1 MCRKIKEFSEFTL
14 WGSGFRLSCRVT
26 GVPFKPL
33 CLLLIALVSAGIWNS
48 HGACADGS
56 ISFNRDVRPILAETC
71 FHCHGPDEEGREAD
85 LRLDIESKAS
95 EDRGGYQAIS
105 PGDLKGS
112 EAWSRIMSDD
122 DDMLMPPPESHLSL
136 NKKQKAVLKQWIIE
150 GAQYEGHWAFAP
162 PHAPDVPHVQGESSR
177 YASWIRN
184 EIDSF
189 VLAELVKAG
198 ASPSAEADPRT
209 LIRRLTFDLTG
220 LPPTLE
226 ETRHFVRNYQTHGE
240 RAYQEAIQRLI
251 HSPHFGERMTVPWLD
266 QARYADTNGYS
277 IDGGRDMWLWRD
289 WVIQAYNDNMPFD
302 QFLREQLAGDL
313 LPNATEAQLIA
324 TGFNRNHM
332 ITHEGGTIPEENL
345 TNYVADRVKTT
356 SEVFLGLTF
365 GCAQCHD
372 HKYDPISQKEYYEFF
387 AFFNEL
393 DDRGL
398 DGNAGKNAMPQMSAS
413 TVMNRD
419 ELKGVNAELEAAR
432 TELSN
437 TTNGFDEWV
446 AEERSQEKLRGD
458 GFHYVDAELLDASA
472 PNRPGPY
479 EFDSDGTVSLSA
491 PSKGLA
497 GFSHSIQL
505 RQGAQQ
511 ASETIS
517 GVSIEF
523 YPQQVSDSA
532 GDDAEE
538 STEPLLSL
546 TPFPDGVPKI
556 TAVLVSANNQPA
568 DQVDYHGQCKLIS
581 ATATTST
588 DGHAASSV
596 LDERNVHWWQPI
608 EKNKKQIL
616 TLTFAEPVDP
626 TETPF
631 LSVLVFFGK
640 NQSLPFRWRVRPFT
654 GHDPQSKWND
664 MIAAALMED
673 QSLWSKSTRQQ
684 LLSIFRQSAPSLR
697 SLRTQ
702 ISNLEGRKNI
712 LTNKHSTMVMNTSSK
727 PRETFVLTRGQY
739 DAPTLRVTPRTPK
752 ILPPLRRRG
761 DGARADGKKNGKDTQ
776 LTRLDLANWL
786 TDSNHPLTARVAV
799 NRIWALFFGT
809 GIVSTSADFGS
820 QGEYPSHPDLLDYLA
835 TRFVSHGWDQKEL
848 IQMIVSSATYRQQ
861 SVATDEQL
869 AVDPGNRLLG
879 RGPRFRLPAE
889 FIRDQAL
896 AVSGLLVP
904 RVGGPSVH
912 PYQPHGLWKE
922 ISHFGSTPATKQV
935 FVQDHGEKLYR
946 RSLYT
951 IVKRT
956 SPHPAMAAFDAP
968 NREMCVVDRSQ
979 TNTPLQALVTLND
992 PQFAEAARVFASS
1005 ILRDQTANDD
1015 RSRIKRA
1022 FERITSRQPESSEL
1036 EMIAQLLDA
1045 ERARFEK
1052 SPIDAERVVAV
1063 GEYPVA
1069 HDLDPIEQAAWTQV
1083 AVLLI
1088 NLSEVLTRQ

>member
-1 MCRKIKEFSEFTL
+1 MCTL
-14 WGSGFRLSCRVT
+14 LFWVLRSCRSVT
-26 GVPFKPL
+26 GMNSMKIPV
-33 CLLLIALVSAGIWNS
+33 LLMLVVSF
-48 HGACADGS
+48 GAWASYGVCNDGS

-85 LRLDIESKAS
+85 LRLDEESSAS
-95 EDRGGYQAIS
+95 EDRGGYKAIS
-105 PGDLKGS
+105 PGDLKAS

-150 GAQYEGHWAFAP
+150 GAQYEGHWAFSP
-162 PHAPDVPHVQGESSR
+162 PQAPDVPNVQGEGSR
-177 YASWIRN
+177 YALWGRN

-189 VLAELVKAG
+189 VLAGLLKAG
-198 ASPSAEADPRT
+198 MSPSEEADPRT
-209 LIRRLTFDLTG
+209 LIRRLTLDLTG

-226 ETRHFVRNYQTHGE
+226 ETRHFVRDYQTHGE
-240 RAYQEAIQRLI
+240 KAYQEAVRRLI

-313 LPNATEAQLIA
+313 IPDATDAQLIA

-398 DGNAGKNAMPQMSAS
+398 DGNAGRNAMPQVAAS
-413 TVMNRD
+413 TVMARD
-419 ELKGVNAELEAAR
+419 ELKSVNAELAAAR
-432 TELSN
+432 IELAN
-437 TTNGFDEWV
+437 TTNGFEEWV
-446 AEERSQEKLRGD
+446 TDERSREQLRGKQ
-458 GFHYVDAELLDASA
+458 FHYVDAELLDASA

-479 EFDSDGTVSLSA
+479 EFDSNGTVSLSA

-505 RQGAQQ
+505 RQGDQQ
-511 ASETIS
+511 AGETIS
-517 GVSIEF
+517 GISIEF
-523 YPQQVSDSA
+523 DPQPVPGAA
-532 GDDAEE
+532 GEGIEE
-538 STEPLLSL
+538 STEPVLSL

-568 DQVDYHGQCKLIS
+568 DQVDYHGQCKFVS
-581 ATATTST
+581 ATASTSA
-588 DGHAASSV
+588 DGHAAPSV
-596 LDERNVHWWQPI
+596 LDERNVHWWQPS
-608 EKNKKQIL
+608 EKEQKQCL
-616 TLTFAEPVDP
+616 TLTFDQPVDP
-626 TETPF
+626 AKTPF
-631 LSVLVFFGK
+631 LSVLVFFGQNK
-640 NQSLPFRWRVRPFT
+640 SLPFRWRVRPFA
-654 GHDPQSKWND
+654 GHDPQSKWD
-664 MIAAALMED
+664 GAIAAALLED
-673 QSLWSKSTRQQ
+673 QTQWTEDSREQ
-684 LLSIFRQSAPSLR
+684 LLSVFRQTAPSLS

-702 ISNLEGRKNI
+702 ISNLEERQNI
-712 LTNKHSTMVMNTSSK
+712 LTKKHSTMVMNTSSK
-727 PRETFVLTRGQY
+727 PRETFVLNRGQY
-739 DAPTLRVTPRTPK
+739 DAPTIRVTPRTPQV
-752 ILPPLRRRG
+752 LPPLRVGRN
-761 DGARADGKKNGKDTQ
+761 GARATDGNKDRKETQ
-776 LTRLDLANWL
+776 PTRLDLAEWL
-786 TDSNHPLTARVAV
+786 TAPNHPLTARVAV
-799 NRIWALFFGT
+799 NRIWALFFET

-835 TRFVSHGWDQKEL
+835 TRFVRHGWNQKEL

-861 SVATDEQL
+861 SVTTAEQL
-869 AVDPGNRLLG
+869 SVDPGNRLLG

-896 AVSGLLVP
+896 AVSGLLVT

-968 NREMCVVDRSQ
+968 NREMCVVDRSK

-1005 ILRDQTANDD
+1005 ILQEQSTHDD
-1015 RSRIKRA
+1015 RSRIKWA
-1022 FERITSRQPESSEL
+1022 FESISSRPPTGSEIT
-1036 EMIAQLLDA
+1036 MIARLLDA
-1045 ERARFEK
+1045 ERAQFQR
-1052 SPIDAERVVAV
+1052 SPINAERVIAV
-1063 GEYPVA
+1063 GEYPA
-1069 HDLDPIEQAAWTQV
+1069 THDIDPVEQAAWTQI
-1083 AVLLI
+1083 ATLLL

>member
-1 MCRKIKEFSEFTL
+1 MCTL
-14 WGSGFRLSCRVT
+14 LFWVLRSCRSVT
-26 GVPFKPL
+26 GMNSMKIPV
-33 CLLLIALVSAGIWNS
+33 LLMLVVSF
-48 HGACADGS
+48 GAWASYGVCNDGS

-85 LRLDIESKAS
+85 LRLDEESSAS

-105 PGDLKGS
+105 PGDLKAS

-150 GAQYEGHWAFAP
+150 GAQYEGHWAFSP
-162 PHAPDVPHVQGESSR
+162 PQAPDVPDVQGEGSR
-177 YASWIRN
+177 YALWGRN

-189 VLAELVKAG
+189 VLAGLLKAG
-198 ASPSAEADPRT
+198 MSPSEEADPRT
-209 LIRRLTFDLTG
+209 LIRRLTLDLTG

-226 ETRHFVRNYQTHGE
+226 ETRHFVRDYQTHGE
-240 RAYQEAIQRLI
+240 EAYQEAVRRLI

-313 LPNATEAQLIA
+313 IPDATDAQLIA

-398 DGNAGKNAMPQMSAS
+398 DGNAGRNAMPQVAAS
-413 TVMNRD
+413 TVMARD
-419 ELKGVNAELEAAR
+419 ELKSVNAELAAAR
-432 TELSN
+432 IELAN
-437 TTNGFDEWV
+437 TTNGFEEWV
-446 AEERSQEKLRGD
+446 TDERSREQLRGKQ
-458 GFHYVDAELLDASA
+458 FRYVDAELLDASA

-505 RQGAQQ
+505 RQGDQQ
-511 ASETIS
+511 AGETIS
-517 GVSIEF
+517 GISIEF
-523 YPQQVSDSA
+523 DPQPVPGAA
-532 GDDAEE
+532 GEGIEE
-538 STEPLLSL
+538 STEPVLSL

-568 DQVDYHGQCKLIS
+568 DQVDYHGQCKFVS
-581 ATATTST
+581 ATASTSA
-588 DGHAASSV
+588 DGHAAPSV
-596 LDERNVHWWQPI
+596 LDERNVHWWQPS
-608 EKNKKQIL
+608 EKEQKQCL
-616 TLTFAEPVDP
+616 TLTFDQPVDP
-626 TETPF
+626 AKTPF
-631 LSVLVFFGK
+631 LSVLVFFGQNK
-640 NQSLPFRWRVRPFT
+640 SLPFRWRVRPFA
-654 GHDPQSKWND
+654 GHDPQSKWD
-664 MIAAALMED
+664 GAIAAALLED
-673 QSLWSKSTRQQ
+673 QTQWTEDSREQ
-684 LLSIFRQSAPSLR
+684 LLSVFRQTAPSLS

-702 ISNLEGRKNI
+702 ISNLEERQNI
-712 LTNKHSTMVMNTSSK
+712 LTKKHSTMVMNTSSK
-727 PRETFVLTRGQY
+727 PRETFVLNRGQY
-739 DAPTLRVTPRTPK
+739 DAPTIRVTPRTPQV
-752 ILPPLRRRG
+752 LPPLRVGRN
-761 DGARADGKKNGKDTQ
+761 GARATDGNKDRKETQ
-776 LTRLDLANWL
+776 PTRLDLAEWL
-786 TDSNHPLTARVAV
+786 TAPNHPLTARVAV
-799 NRIWALFFGT
+799 NRIWALFFET

-835 TRFVSHGWDQKEL
+835 TRFVRHGWNQKEL

-861 SVATDEQL
+861 SVTTAEQL

-968 NREMCVVDRSQ
+968 NREMCVVDRSK

-1005 ILRDQTANDD
+1005 ILQEQSTHDD
-1015 RSRIKRA
+1015 RSRIKWA
-1022 FERITSRQPESSEL
+1022 FESISSRPPTGSEIT
-1036 EMIAQLLDA
+1036 MIARLLDA
-1045 ERARFEK
+1045 ERAQFQR
-1052 SPIDAERVVAV
+1052 SPINAERVIAV
-1063 GEYPVA
+1063 GEYPA
-1069 HDLDPIEQAAWTQV
+1069 THDIDPVEQAAWTQI
-1083 AVLLI
+1083 ATLLL

>member
-1 MCRKIKEFSEFTL
+1 MLLVFSGA
-14 WGSGFRLSCRVT
+14 WASY
-26 GVPFKPL
+26 GV
-33 CLLLIALVSAGIWNS
+33 CN
-48 HGACADGS
+48 DGS

-85 LRLDIESKAS
+85 LRLDEESSAS

-105 PGDLKGS
+105 PGDLKAS

-162 PHAPDVPHVQGESSR
+162 PQAPDVPDVQGEGSR
-177 YASWIRN
+177 YALWGRN

-189 VLAELVKAG
+189 VLAGLLKAG
-198 ASPSAEADPRT
+198 ISPSEEADPRT
-209 LIRRLTFDLTG
+209 LIRRLTLDLTG

-226 ETRHFVRNYQTHGE
+226 ETRHFVRDYQTHGE
-240 RAYQEAIQRLI
+240 EAYQEAVRRLI

-313 LPNATEAQLIA
+313 IPDATDAQLIA

-398 DGNAGKNAMPQMSAS
+398 DGNAGRNAMPQVAAS
-413 TVMNRD
+413 TVMARD
-419 ELKGVNAELEAAR
+419 ELKSVNAELAAAR
-432 TELSN
+432 IELAN
-437 TTNGFDEWV
+437 TTNGFEEWV
-446 AEERSQEKLRGD
+446 TDERSREQLRGKQ
-458 GFHYVDAELLDASA
+458 FRYVDAELLDASA

-505 RQGAQQ
+505 RQGDQQ
-511 ASETIS
+511 AGETIS
-517 GVSIEF
+517 GISIEF
-523 YPQQVSDSA
+523 DPQPVPGTA
-532 GDDAEE
+532 REGIEE
-538 STEPLLSL
+538 STEPVLSL

-568 DQVDYHGQCKLIS
+568 DQVDYHGQCKFVS
-581 ATATTST
+581 ATASTSA
-588 DGHAASSV
+588 DGHAAPSV
-596 LDERNVHWWQPI
+596 LDERNVHWWQPS
-608 EKNKKQIL
+608 EKEQKQCL
-616 TLTFAEPVDP
+616 TLTFDQPVDP
-626 TETPF
+626 AKTPF
-631 LSVLVFFGK
+631 LSVLVFFGQNK
-640 NQSLPFRWRVRPFT
+640 SLPFRWRVRPFA
-654 GHDPQSKWND
+654 GHDPQSKWD
-664 MIAAALMED
+664 GAIAAALLED
-673 QSLWSKSTRQQ
+673 QTQWTEDSREQ
-684 LLSIFRQSAPSLR
+684 LLSVFRQTAPSLS

-702 ISNLEGRKNI
+702 ISNLEERQNI
-712 LTNKHSTMVMNTSSK
+712 LTKKHSTMVMNTSSK
-727 PRETFVLTRGQY
+727 PRETFVLNRGQY
-739 DAPTLRVTPRTPK
+739 DAPTIRVTPRTPQV
-752 ILPPLRRRG
+752 LPPLRVGRN
-761 DGARADGKKNGKDTQ
+761 GARATDGNKDRKETQ
-776 LTRLDLANWL
+776 PTRLDLAEWL
-786 TDSNHPLTARVAV
+786 TASNHPLTARVAV
-799 NRIWALFFGT
+799 NRIWALFFET

-835 TRFVSHGWDQKEL
+835 TRFVRHGWNQKEL

-861 SVATDEQL
+861 SVTTAEQL

-968 NREMCVVDRSQ
+968 NREMCVVDRSK

-1005 ILRDQTANDD
+1005 ILQEQSTHDD
-1015 RSRIKRA
+1015 RSRIKWA
-1022 FERITSRQPESSEL
+1022 FESISSRPPTGSEVT
-1036 EMIAQLLDA
+1036 MIARLLDA
-1045 ERARFEK
+1045 ERAQFQR
-1052 SPIDAERVVAV
+1052 SPINAERVITV
-1063 GEYPVA
+1063 GEYPA
-1069 HDLDPIEQAAWTQV
+1069 THDVDPVEQAAWTQI
-1083 AVLLI
+1083 ATLLL

>member
-1 MCRKIKEFSEFTL
+1 MNSI
-14 WGSGFRLSCRVT
+14 RLSA
-26 GVPFKPL
+26 FQM
-33 CLLLIALVSAGIWNS
+33 LLVFFGAWAS
-48 HGACADGS
+48 HAACDDGS

-71 FHCHGPDEEGREAD
+71 FHCHGPDEEGREAE
-85 LRLDIESKAS
+85 LRLDIESSAS
-95 EDRGGYQAIS
+95 EDRGGYRAIS
-105 PGDLKGS
+105 PGDLKAS
-112 EAWSRIMSDD
+112 EAWSRIVSDD

-136 NKKQKAVLKQWIIE
+136 NKKQKAVLKQWIVE

-162 PHAPDVPHVQGESSR
+162 PHAPDVPDVQSEGSH
-177 YASWIRN
+177 YASWGRN

-189 VLAELVKAG
+189 VLAGLVKAG
-198 ASPSAEADPRT
+198 VSPSAEADPRT
-209 LIRRLTFDLTG
+209 LIRRLAFDLTG
-220 LPPTLE
+220 LPPTFE
-226 ETRHFVRNYQTHGE
+226 ETRRFVRDYETHGE
-240 RAYQEAIQRLI
+240 GAYQEAVRRLM

-398 DGNAGKNAMPQMSAS
+398 DGNAGRNAMPQVSAS
-413 TVMNRD
+413 TVMARD
-419 ELKGVNAELEAAR
+419 ELTSVNAELAAAR

-437 TTNGFDEWV
+437 ATRGFDEWV
-446 AEERSQEKLRGD
+446 TEERSQEKNRGD

-479 EFDSDGTVSLSA
+479 KFDTDGTVSLSA

-505 RQGAQQ
+505 QQGDQQ
-511 ASETIS
+511 ASKAIS
-517 GVSIEF
+517 GISIEF
-523 YPQQVSDSA
+523 DPQPVPGAA
-532 GDDAEE
+532 GEGTAE
-538 STEPLLSL
+538 STEPVLSL

-581 ATATTST
+581 ATASTSA
-588 DGHAASSV
+588 DGHAAPSV
-596 LDERNVHWWQPI
+596 IDERNVHWWQPS
-608 EKNKKQIL
+608 EKNKKQCL

-654 GHDPQSKWND
+654 GHDPQSKWD
-664 MIAAALMED
+664 DAIAAALLED
-673 QSLWSKSTRQQ
+673 QSHWSKDTREQ
-684 LLSIFRQSAPSLR
+684 LLSIFRQSAPSLS

-702 ISNLEGRKNI
+702 ISNLEERQQIFTK
-712 LTNKHSTMVMNTSSK
+712 KHSTMVMNTSSK

-739 DAPTLRVTPRTPK
+739 DAPTIRVTPRTPK
-752 ILPPLRRRG
+752 ILPPLSRSVSEKRP
-761 DGARADGKKNGKDTQ
+761 AGKNEDSKGHQ
-776 LTRLDLANWL
+776 PTRLDLAEWL
-786 TDSNHPLTARVAV
+786 TAPDHPLTARVAV
-799 NRIWALFFGT
+799 NRIWALFFET

-820 QGEYPSHPDLLDYLA
+820 QGEYPSHPELLDYLA
-835 TRFVSHGWDQKEL
+835 TRFVSHGWNQKEL

-861 SVATDEQL
+861 SVTTAEQL

-968 NREMCVVDRSQ
+968 NREMCVVDRSK

-992 PQFAEAARVFASS
+992 PQFTEAARVFASS
-1005 ILRDQTANDD
+1005 ILQEQTANDA
-1015 RSRIKRA
+1015 RSRIERA
-1022 FERITSRQPESSEL
+1022 FERISSRPPTGPEVT
-1036 EMIAQLLDA
+1036 MIAQLLDA
-1045 ERARFEK
+1045 ERARFQK
-1052 SPIDAERVVAV
+1052 SPIDAERVIAV
-1063 GEYPVA
+1063 GEYPVTD
-1069 HDLDPIEQAAWTQV
+1069 DLDPVEHAAWTQI
-1083 AVLLI
+1083 ATLLL

>member
-1 MCRKIKEFSEFTL
+1 MKTVALLMLVVSFGAWASY
-14 WGSGFRLSCRVT
+14 
-26 GVPFKPL
+26 GV
-33 CLLLIALVSAGIWNS
+33 CN
-48 HGACADGS
+48 DGS

-85 LRLDIESKAS
+85 LRLDRESSAS

-105 PGDLKGS
+105 PGDLKAS
-112 EAWSRIMSDD
+112 EAWSRIVSDD
-122 DDMLMPPPESHLSL
+122 DDILMPPPESHLSL

-162 PHAPDVPHVQGESSR
+162 PQSPTVPHVQGVGPHG
-177 YASWIRN
+177 ASWGRN

-189 VLAELVKAG
+189 VLAGLLKADL
-198 ASPSAEADPRT
+198 SPSAEAPPRT
-209 LIRRLTFDLTG
+209 LIRRLSFDLTG

-226 ETRHFVRNYQTHGE
+226 ETRCFVRDYEAHGE
-240 RAYQEAIQRLI
+240 RAYQEAVRRLI

-313 LPNATEAQLIA
+313 IPDATEAQLIA

-398 DGNAGKNAMPQMSAS
+398 DGNAGTNAMPRVSAS
-413 TVMNRD
+413 TVMAQD
-419 ELKGVNAELEAAR
+419 ELKSVNAELTEAR
-432 TELSN
+432 IELSN
-437 TTNGFDEWV
+437 TTRGFEEWV
-446 AEERSQEKLRGD
+446 AEERSREQLRGE
-458 GFHYVDAELLDASA
+458 GFRYVDAELLDASA
-472 PNRPGPY
+472 PNRPGSY

-497 GFSHSIQL
+497 GFSHSMQL
-505 RQGAQQ
+505 RQGSQQ
-511 ASETIS
+511 ASEMIS
-517 GVSIEF
+517 GISIEF
-523 YPQQVSDSA
+523 YPQQVPDAA
-532 GDDAEE
+532 GTKAEE
-538 STEPLLSL
+538 MKESLLAL
-546 TPFPDGVPKI
+546 TPFADGVPKV

-568 DQVDYHGQCKLIS
+568 DQVDYHGQCEFVA
-581 ATATTST
+581 ATASTSA
-588 DGHAASSV
+588 DDHAAPSV
-596 LDERNVHWWQPI
+596 LDERNVHWWQPS
-608 EKNKKQIL
+608 EKEKKQCL
-616 TLTFAEPVDP
+616 TLTFDQDVDP
-626 TETPF
+626 GKTPF
-631 LSVLVFFGK
+631 LSVLIFFGK

-654 GHDPQSKWND
+654 GHDPQSKWD
-664 MIAAALMED
+664 EAIAAALLED
-673 QSLWSKSTRQQ
+673 QSHWNKDIQKR
-684 LLSIFRQSAPSLR
+684 LLELFRQTAPSLS

-702 ISNLEGRKNI
+702 ITNLEERRNI
-712 LTNKHSTMVMNTSSK
+712 LTKKHSTMVMNASSK

-739 DAPTLRVTPRTPK
+739 DAPSIRVTPQTPQV
-752 ILPPLRRRG
+752 LPPLRLESNEERSS
-761 DGARADGKKNGKDTQ
+761 DKNKDAKKRQ
-776 LTRLDLANWL
+776 PTRLDLADWL

-799 NRIWALFFGT
+799 NRIWALFFES
-809 GIVSTSADFGS
+809 GIVATSADFGS
-820 QGEYPSHPDLLDYLA
+820 QGEYPSHPELLDYLA
-835 TRFVSHGWDQKEL
+835 TRFVSHGWNQKEL
-848 IQMIVSSATYRQQ
+848 IRMIVSSATYRQQ
-861 SVATDEQL
+861 SKTTAEQI
-869 AVDPGNRLLG
+869 AIDPGNRLLG

-956 SPHPAMAAFDAP
+956 SPHPAMSAFDAP
-968 NREMCVVDRSQ
+968 NREMCVVDRSK

-992 PQFAEAARVFASS
+992 PQFAEAARVLASS
-1005 ILRDQTANDD
+1005 ILQEQVANDD
-1015 RSRIKRA
+1015 RSRIARA
-1022 FERITSRQPESSEL
+1022 FELISSRLPTDSEIDL
-1036 EMIAQLLDA
+1036 IARLLDA
-1045 ERARFEK
+1045 ERVHFQK
-1052 SPIDAERVVAV
+1052 SPRNAERVVAV
-1063 GEYPVA
+1063 GEHPATY
-1069 HDLDPIEQAAWTQV
+1069 DLDPVEQAAWTQI
-1083 AVLLI
+1083 ATLLL

>member
-1 MCRKIKEFSEFTL
+1 M
-14 WGSGFRLSCRVT
+14 
-26 GVPFKPL
+26 
-33 CLLLIALVSAGIWNS
+33 A
-48 HGACADGS
+48 
-56 ISFNRDVRPILAETC
+56 
-71 FHCHGPDEEGREAD
+71 
-85 LRLDIESKAS
+85 
-95 EDRGGYQAIS
+95 AI
-105 PGDLKGS
+105 
-112 EAWSRIMSDD
+112 R
-122 DDMLMPPPESHLSL
+122 
-136 NKKQKAVLKQWIIE
+136 KKQEAV
-150 GAQYEGHWAFAP
+150 
-162 PHAPDVPHVQGESSR
+162 
-177 YASWIRN
+177 
-184 EIDSF
+184 
-189 VLAELVKAG
+189 
-198 ASPSAEADPRT
+198 
-209 LIRRLTFDLTG
+209 
-220 LPPTLE
+220 
-226 ETRHFVRNYQTHGE
+226 
-240 RAYQEAIQRLI
+240 
-251 HSPHFGERMTVPWLD
+251 
-266 QARYADTNGYS
+266 
-277 IDGGRDMWLWRD
+277 
-289 WVIQAYNDNMPFD
+289 
-302 QFLREQLAGDL
+302 
-313 LPNATEAQLIA
+313 
-324 TGFNRNHM
+324 
-332 ITHEGGTIPEENL
+332 
-345 TNYVADRVKTT
+345 
-356 SEVFLGLTF
+356 
-365 GCAQCHD
+365 
-372 HKYDPISQKEYYEFF
+372 
-387 AFFNEL
+387 
-393 DDRGL
+393 
-398 DGNAGKNAMPQMSAS
+398 
-413 TVMNRD
+413 
-419 ELKGVNAELEAAR
+419 
-432 TELSN
+432 
-437 TTNGFDEWV
+437 
-446 AEERSQEKLRGD
+446 
-458 GFHYVDAELLDASA
+458 
-472 PNRPGPY
+472 
-479 EFDSDGTVSLSA
+479 
-491 PSKGLA
+491 
-497 GFSHSIQL
+497 
-505 RQGAQQ
+505 
-511 ASETIS
+511 
-517 GVSIEF
+517 
-523 YPQQVSDSA
+523 
-532 GDDAEE
+532 
-538 STEPLLSL
+538 
-546 TPFPDGVPKI
+546 
-556 TAVLVSANNQPA
+556 
-568 DQVDYHGQCKLIS
+568 
-581 ATATTST
+581 
-588 DGHAASSV
+588 
-596 LDERNVHWWQPI
+596 
-608 EKNKKQIL
+608 L

-626 TETPF
+626 AETPF

-664 MIAAALMED
+664 MIAAALLED
-673 QSLWSKSTRQQ
+673 QSLWSKDTREQ
-684 LLSIFRQSAPSLR
+684 LLAIFRQSAPSLR

-702 ISNLEGRKNI
+702 ISNLEERKNI
-712 LTNKHSTMVMNTSSK
+712 LTNKYSTMVMNTSSK

-1015 RSRIKRA
+1015 RSRIERA
-1022 FERITSRQPESSEL
+1022 FERISSRQPESSEI

-1052 SPIDAERVVAV
+1052 SPIDAEHVVAV

-1069 HDLDPIEQAAWTQV
+1069 HDLDPVEQAAWTQV
-1083 AVLLI
+1083 AALLI

>member
-1 MCRKIKEFSEFTL
+1 MKIPVLLMLVVSFGAWASY
-14 WGSGFRLSCRVT
+14 
-26 GVPFKPL
+26 GV
-33 CLLLIALVSAGIWNS
+33 CN
-48 HGACADGS
+48 DGS

-85 LRLDIESKAS
+85 LRLDLESSAS
-95 EDRGGYQAIS
+95 EDRGGYQAIR
-105 PGDLKGS
+105 PGDLKAS

-122 DDMLMPPPESHLSL
+122 DDILMPPPESHLSL

-162 PHAPDVPHVQGESSR
+162 PQRPDVPDVLAESSR
-177 YASWIRN
+177 YASWVRN

-189 VLAELVKAG
+189 VLAGLLKAG
-198 ASPSAEADPRT
+198 VSPSVEADPRT

-220 LPPTLE
+220 LPPTFE
-226 ETRHFVRNYQTHGE
+226 ETRRFVRDYETHGE
-240 RAYQEAIQRLI
+240 SAYQQAVRRLI

-313 LPNATEAQLIA
+313 IPGATDAQLIA

-398 DGNAGKNAMPQMSAS
+398 DGNAGRNAMPRVSAS
-413 TVMNRD
+413 TIMSSD
-419 ELKGVNAELEAAR
+419 ELKSVNAELTAAR
-432 TELSN
+432 IELSN
-437 TTNGFDEWV
+437 ATRGFDEWV
-446 AEERSQEKLRGD
+446 ADERSRERLCGKQFR
-458 GFHYVDAELLDASA
+458 YVDAELLDASA
-472 PNRPGPY
+472 PNRPGHY

-491 PSKGLA
+491 PSQGLA

-505 RQGAQQ
+505 RQGDKQ
-511 ASETIS
+511 ARETIS
-517 GVSIEF
+517 GISIEF
-523 YPQQVSDSA
+523 DPQPVPGA
-532 GDDAEE
+532 VGEDAAER
-538 STEPLLSL
+538 TEPLLSL

-568 DQVDYHGQCKLIS
+568 DQVDYHGQCKFTS
-581 ATATTST
+581 ATASTSA

-596 LDERNVHWWQPI
+596 LDERNVHWWQPS
-608 EKNKKQIL
+608 EKEKKQCL
-616 TLTFAEPVDP
+616 TLTFDQAVDSSK
-626 TETPF
+626 TPF
-631 LSVLVFFGK
+631 LSVLVFFGQNK
-640 NQSLPFRWRVRPFT
+640 SLPFRWRVRPFT

-664 MIAAALMED
+664 VIAAALLED
-673 QSLWSKSTRQQ
+673 QSHWSEDTREK
-684 LLSIFRQSAPSLR
+684 LLSIFRQSAPSLS

-702 ISNLEGRKNI
+702 ISNLEERQHV
-712 LTNKHSTMVMNTSSK
+712 LTKKYSTMVMNTSSK
-727 PRETFVLTRGQY
+727 PRETFVLNRGQY
-739 DAPTLRVTPRTPK
+739 DAPTIRVTPRTPK
-752 ILPPLRRRG
+752 ILPPLDRSVSEERP
-761 DGARADGKKNGKDTQ
+761 AGKEEDLKGRQ
-776 LTRLDLANWL
+776 PTRLDLAEWL
-786 TDSNHPLTARVAV
+786 TAPNHPLTARVAV
-799 NRIWALFFGT
+799 NRIWALFFET

-835 TRFVSHGWDQKEL
+835 TRFVSHGWNQKEL
-848 IQMIVSSATYRQQ
+848 IQMIVSSATYRQE
-861 SVATDEQL
+861 SVTTAEQL

-968 NREMCVVDRSQ
+968 NREMCVVDRSK
-979 TNTPLQALVTLND
+979 TNTPMQALVTLND

-1005 ILRDQTANDD
+1005 ILQEQTANDD
-1015 RSRIKRA
+1015 RSRIEQA
-1022 FERITSRQPESSEL
+1022 FERISSRPPTGPEVT
-1036 EMIAQLLDA
+1036 MIAQLLDA
-1045 ERARFEK
+1045 ERARFQK
-1052 SPIDAERVVAV
+1052 SPIDAERVIAV
-1063 GEYPVA
+1063 GEYPVTGA
-1069 HDLDPIEQAAWTQV
+1069 LDPVEQAAWTQI
-1083 AVLLI
+1083 ATLLL

>member
-1 MCRKIKEFSEFTL
+1 MTEMNSIRFSALYVLLVF
-14 WGSGFRLSCRVT
+14 SGVWAS
-26 GVPFKPL
+26 P
-33 CLLLIALVSAGIWNS
+33 A
-48 HGACADGS
+48 ACDDDS
-56 ISFNRDVRPILAETC
+56 IRFNRDVRPILAETC
-71 FHCHGPDEEGREAD
+71 FHCHGPDEKGREAD
-85 LRLDIESKAS
+85 LRFDIESSAS

-162 PHAPDVPHVQGESSR
+162 PQAPDVPDVEVENYR
-177 YASWIRN
+177 YASWGRN

-198 ASPSAEADPRT
+198 VSPSVEADPRT

-220 LPPTLE
+220 LPPTFE
-226 ETRHFVRNYQTHGE
+226 ETRRFVRDYQTHGE
-240 RAYQEAIQRLI
+240 RAYQEAVHRLI

-313 LPNATEAQLIA
+313 LPNATDAQLIA

-398 DGNAGKNAMPQMSAS
+398 DGNAGKNAMPQVSAS

-479 EFDSDGTVSLSA
+479 AFDSDGTVSLSA

-505 RQGAQQ
+505 RQNAQQ

-523 YPQQVSDSA
+523 DPQQVSDSA
-532 GDDAEE
+532 GEDAEE

-546 TPFPDGVPKI
+546 TPFSEGVPKI

-581 ATATTST
+581 ATASTSA

-596 LDERNVHWWQPI
+596 LDERNVHWWQPA
-608 EKNKKQIL
+608 EKNKKQCL
-616 TLTFAEPVDP
+616 TLTFDEPVDP
-626 TETPF
+626 AETPF

-654 GHDPQSKWND
+654 GHDPHSKWSD
-664 MIAAALMED
+664 VIAAALVED
-673 QSLWSKSTRQQ
+673 QSLWSKGTRER
-684 LLSIFRQSAPSLR
+684 LLSIFRQSAPSLS
-697 SLRTQ
+697 SLRNQ
-702 ISNLEGRKNI
+702 ISNLEERQHI
-712 LTNKHSTMVMNTSSK
+712 LTKKHSTMVMNTSSK
-727 PRETFVLTRGQY
+727 PRETFVLNRGQY
-739 DAPTLRVTPRTPK
+739 DAPTLRVTPQTPK

-761 DGARADGKKNGKDTQ
+761 DGARTDGKKNGKDTQ
-776 LTRLDLANWL
+776 PTRLDLANWL
-786 TDSNHPLTARVAV
+786 TDPNHPLTARVAV

-835 TRFVSHGWDQKEL
+835 TRFVSSGWNQKEL
-848 IQMIVSSATYRQQ
+848 IQIIVSSATYRQQ
-861 SVATDEQL
+861 SVTTGEQL
-869 AVDPGNRLLG
+869 TADPGNRLLG

-889 FIRDQAL
+889 CIRDQAL

-968 NREMCVVDRSQ
+968 NREMCVVDRSK

-1005 ILRDQTANDD
+1005 ILRDETANDD
-1015 RSRIKRA
+1015 RSRIERA
-1022 FERITSRQPESSEL
+1022 FERISSRPPESSEI
-1036 EMIAQLLDA
+1036 EMIAQLLEN
-1045 ERARFEK
+1045 ERARFQK
-1052 SPIDAERVVAV
+1052 SPIDAGRVVAV
-1063 GEYPVA
+1063 GESPVA
-1069 HDLDPIEQAAWTQV
+1069 HDLDLVEQAAWSQIAT
-1083 AVLLI
+1083 LLL

>member
-1 MCRKIKEFSEFTL
+1 M
-14 WGSGFRLSCRVT
+14 
-26 GVPFKPL
+26 
-33 CLLLIALVSAGIWNS
+33 LLVFFGAWAS
-48 HGACADGS
+48 HATCDDGS

-71 FHCHGPDEEGREAD
+71 FHCHGPDEEGREAE
-85 LRLDIESKAS
+85 LRLDIESSAS

-105 PGDLKGS
+105 PGDLKAS
-112 EAWSRIMSDD
+112 EAWSRIVSDD

-136 NKKQKAVLKQWIIE
+136 NKKQKSVLKQWIIE
-150 GAQYEGHWAFAP
+150 GAHYEGHWAFAP
-162 PHAPDVPHVQGESSR
+162 PQSPDVPNVRGMNSHD
-177 YASWIRN
+177 ASWCRN
-184 EIDSF
+184 EIDAF
-189 VLAELVKAG
+189 VLTELLKAG
-198 ASPSAEADPRT
+198 MTPSAEADPRT
-209 LIRRLTFDLTG
+209 LIRRLTLDLTG

-226 ETRHFVRNYQTHGE
+226 ETRRFVRDYETHGE
-240 RAYQEAIQRLI
+240 EAYQEAVQRLI

-313 LPNATEAQLIA
+313 LPHATEAQLIA

-398 DGNAGKNAMPQMSAS
+398 DGNAGRNAMPQVAAS
-413 TVMNRD
+413 TVMARG
-419 ELKGVNAELEAAR
+419 ELQSVNAELAAAR

-437 TTNGFDEWV
+437 TTLGFDEWV
-446 AEERSQEKLRGD
+446 ANERSREQLRGKQ
-458 GFHYVDAELLDASA
+458 FRYVDAELLDASA
-472 PNRPGPY
+472 PNRPGSY
-479 EFDSDGTVSLSA
+479 KFESNGTVSLSA

-505 RQGAQQ
+505 RQGDQQ

-517 GVSIEF
+517 GISIEF
-523 YPQQVSDSA
+523 DPQPIPGAA
-532 GDDAEE
+532 GKDTQE

-546 TPFPDGVPKI
+546 TPFADGVPKI

-568 DQVDYHGQCKLIS
+568 DQVDYHGQCKFVS
-581 ATATTST
+581 ATASTSA
-588 DGHAASSV
+588 DGHAAPSV
-596 LDERNVHWWQPI
+596 LDERNVHWWQPS
-608 EKNKKQIL
+608 EKDTKQCL
-616 TLTFAEPVDP
+616 TLTFDQPVDSAK
-626 TETPF
+626 TPF

-654 GHDPQSKWND
+654 GHDPQSKWGD
-664 MIAAALMED
+664 VIAAALLED
-673 QSLWSKSTRQQ
+673 QSLWSKGTREQ
-684 LLSIFRQSAPSLR
+684 LLSIFRKSAPSL
-697 SLRTQ
+697 SWLRTQ
-702 ISNLEGRKNI
+702 ISNLEERENI
-712 LTNKHSTMVMNTSSK
+712 LTKKHSTMVMNTSSK

-739 DAPTLRVTPRTPK
+739 DAPTLRVTPQTPK
-752 ILPPLRRRG
+752 ILPPLRRPDSEERP
-761 DGARADGKKNGKDTQ
+761 AGKNEDSKGRQ
-776 LTRLDLANWL
+776 PTRLDLAEWL
-786 TDSNHPLTARVAV
+786 TAPDHPLTARVAV
-799 NRIWALFFGT
+799 NRIWALFFET

-820 QGEYPSHPDLLDYLA
+820 QGEYPSHPELLDYLA
-835 TRFVSHGWDQKEL
+835 TRFISHGWNQKEL

-861 SVATDEQL
+861 SVTNAEQL
-869 AVDPGNRLLG
+869 ALDPSNRLLG

-904 RVGGPSVH
+904 RIGGPSVH

-968 NREMCVVDRSQ
+968 NREMCVVDRSK

-1005 ILRDQTANDD
+1005 ILQEHSTHDD
-1015 RSRIKRA
+1015 RSRIEWA
-1022 FERITSRQPESSEL
+1022 FESISSRPPTGSEVT
-1036 EMIAQLLDA
+1036 MIAQLLDA
-1045 ERARFEK
+1045 ERARFQK
-1052 SPIDAERVVAV
+1052 SPIDAERVIAV
-1063 GEYPVA
+1063 GEYPVT
-1069 HDLDPIEQAAWTQV
+1069 DEPDPVEQAAWTQI
-1083 AVLLI
+1083 ATLLL

>member
-1 MCRKIKEFSEFTL
+1 MLVVSFGAWASY
-14 WGSGFRLSCRVT
+14 
-26 GVPFKPL
+26 GV
-33 CLLLIALVSAGIWNS
+33 CN
-48 HGACADGS
+48 DDS
-56 ISFNRDVRPILAETC
+56 INFNRDVRPILAETC
-71 FHCHGPDEEGREAD
+71 FHCHGPDEDGREAG
-85 LRLDIESKAS
+85 LRLDLESGAR
-95 EDRGGYQAIS
+95 EDLGGYQAIS
-105 PGDLKGS
+105 PGDLQAS
-112 EAWSRIMSDD
+112 EAWIRITSDD
-122 DDMLMPPPESHLSL
+122 DDTVMPPPESHLSL

-162 PHAPDVPHVQGESSR
+162 PQSPTVPDVQGMNSR
-177 YASWIRN
+177 YASWGRN

-189 VLAELVKAG
+189 VLAGLLKAG
-198 ASPSAEADPRT
+198 ISPSVEAAPQT

-226 ETRHFVRNYQTHGE
+226 ETHRFIDDYETYGE
-240 RAYQEAIQRLI
+240 SAYQEAVRRLI

-302 QFLREQLAGDL
+302 QFLKEQLAGDL
-313 LPNATEAQLIA
+313 IPGATDAQLIA

-398 DGNAGKNAMPQMSAS
+398 DGNAGRNAMPQVSAS
-413 TVMNRD
+413 TVMAQD
-419 ELKGVNAELEAAR
+419 ELKSVNAELAAAR
-432 TELSN
+432 IKLSN
-437 TTNGFDEWV
+437 TTSGFDEWV
-446 AEERSQEKLRGD
+446 AEERRREEVRGE
-458 GFHYVDAELLDASA
+458 GFRYVDAELLDASA

-497 GFSHSIQL
+497 GFSHSMQL

-517 GVSIEF
+517 GISIEF
-523 YPQQVSDSA
+523 YPQQVPDA
-532 GDDAEE
+532 VGTKAEE
-538 STEPLLSL
+538 MKDSLLAL
-546 TPFPDGVPKI
+546 TPFADGVPKV

-568 DQVDYHGQCKLIS
+568 DQVDYHGQCEFVT
-581 ATATTST
+581 ATASTSA
-588 DGHAASSV
+588 DDHAAPSV
-596 LDERNVHWWQPI
+596 LDERNVHWWQPSQ
-608 EKNKKQIL
+608 KDQKQRL
-616 TLTFAEPVDP
+616 TLTFDQPVDQ
-626 TETPF
+626 TKTPF

-640 NQSLPFRWRVRPFT
+640 NQSLPFQWRVRPFT
-654 GHDPQSKWND
+654 GHDPQSKWD
-664 MIAAALMED
+664 DAIAAALAAD
-673 QSLWSKSTRQQ
+673 QSHWSKGTQER
-684 LLSIFRQSAPSLR
+684 LLALFRQTALSLS

-702 ISNLEGRKNI
+702 ISNLEERKNM
-712 LTNKHSTMVMNTSSK
+712 LTKKHSAMVMNVSSK

-739 DAPTLRVTPRTPK
+739 DAPSIRVTPRTPQV
-752 ILPPLRRRG
+752 LPPLRLGGNEERSNNKNK
-761 DGARADGKKNGKDTQ
+761 DPKKRQ
-776 LTRLDLANWL
+776 PTRLDLADWL

-835 TRFVSHGWDQKEL
+835 TRFVSHEWNQKEL

-861 SVATDEQL
+861 SSTTAEQIT
-869 AVDPGNRLLG
+869 VDPGNRLLG

-968 NREMCVVDRSQ
+968 NREMCVVDRGK

-1005 ILRDQTANDD
+1005 ILQEQSTPDD
-1015 RSRIKRA
+1015 RSRIEWA
-1022 FERITSRQPESSEL
+1022 FESISSRPPTDSEINL
-1036 EMIAQLLDA
+1036 IARLLAA
-1045 ERARFEK
+1045 ERARFQR
-1052 SPIDAERVVAV
+1052 SPRNAERVIAV
-1063 GEYPVA
+1063 GEYPATQDV
-1069 HDLDPIEQAAWTQV
+1069 DPVEQAAWTQI
-1083 AVLLI
+1083 ATLLL

>member
-1 MCRKIKEFSEFTL
+1 M
-14 WGSGFRLSCRVT
+14 
-26 GVPFKPL
+26 
-33 CLLLIALVSAGIWNS
+33 WNS
-48 HGACADGS
+48 RGACADSS

-85 LRLDIESKAS
+85 LRLDIESSAS

-105 PGDLKGS
+105 PGDLKAS

-122 DDMLMPPPESHLSL
+122 VDTLMPPPESHLSL
-136 NKKQKAVLKQWIIE
+136 NKKQKAVLKQWIVE

-162 PHAPDVPHVQGESSR
+162 PHAPDVPRVEGKSSR
-177 YASWIRN
+177 YASWVRN

-198 ASPSAEADPRT
+198 VSPSAEADPRT

-220 LPPTLE
+220 LPPTFE
-226 ETRHFVRNYQTHGE
+226 ETRRFVRDYQTHGE
-240 RAYQEAIQRLI
+240 RAYQEAIHRLI

-302 QFLREQLAGDL
+302 QFLKEQLAGDL

-398 DGNAGKNAMPQMSAS
+398 DGNAGRNAMPQVSAS
-413 TVMNRD
+413 TVIARD

-446 AEERSQEKLRGD
+446 AEERSQEKLRGG

-479 EFDSDGTVSLSA
+479 EFDTDGTVSLSA

-505 RQGAQQ
+505 RQEAQQ

-523 YPQQVSDSA
+523 YPQQVSGSA
-532 GDDAEE
+532 GEDAEE
-538 STEPLLSL
+538 STEPLPSL

-581 ATATTST
+581 ATATTSA

-596 LDERNVHWWQPI
+596 LDERNVHWWQPS
-608 EKNKKQIL
+608 EKNKKQCL

-654 GHDPQSKWND
+654 GHDPQSKWSD
-664 MIAAALMED
+664 VIASALLED
-673 QSLWSKSTRQQ
+673 QSLWSKDTREQ

-702 ISNLEGRKNI
+702 ISNLEERKNI
-712 LTNKHSTMVMNTSSK
+712 LTNKHSTMVMNASSK
-727 PRETFVLTRGQY
+727 PRETFVLDRGQY
-739 DAPTLRVTPRTPK
+739 DAPTLRVTPQTPK
-752 ILPPLRRRG
+752 ILPPLSRSVSEERP
-761 DGARADGKKNGKDTQ
+761 AGKNEDLKGRQ
-776 LTRLDLANWL
+776 LTRLDLANWF

-820 QGEYPSHPDLLDYLA
+820 QGDYPSHPDLLDYLA

-968 NREMCVVDRSQ
+968 NREMCVVDRSK

-1005 ILRDQTANDD
+1005 ILRDQAANDD
-1015 RSRIKRA
+1015 RSCIERA
-1022 FERITSRQPESSEL
+1022 FERISSRQPESSEI
-1036 EMIAQLLDA
+1036 EMITQLLDA

-1063 GEYPVA
+1063 GEYDVA
-1069 HDLDPIEQAAWTQV
+1069 HDLDPVEQAAWTQI
-1083 AVLLI
+1083 AALLL

>member
-1 MCRKIKEFSEFTL
+1 MLLVFSGA
-14 WGSGFRLSCRVT
+14 W
-26 GVPFKPL
+26 
-33 CLLLIALVSAGIWNS
+33 AS
-48 HGACADGS
+48 HAACDDGS

-85 LRLDIESKAS
+85 LRLDEESSAS
-95 EDRGGYQAIS
+95 EDRGGYQAIR
-105 PGDLKGS
+105 PGDLKAS
-112 EAWSRIMSDD
+112 EAWNRIVSDD
-122 DDMLMPPPESHLSL
+122 EDMLMPPPESHLSL

-162 PHAPDVPHVQGESSR
+162 PQSPDVPSVQGMNSG
-177 YASWIRN
+177 YASWGRN

-189 VLAELVKAG
+189 VLAGLLKAG
-198 ASPSAEADPRT
+198 ASPSPEADPRT

-226 ETRHFVRNYQTHGE
+226 ETRRFIDNYETHGE
-240 RAYQEAIQRLI
+240 EAYQEAVHRLI

-313 LPNATEAQLIA
+313 IPDATDAQLIA

-398 DGNAGKNAMPQMSAS
+398 DGNAGRNAMPQVAAS
-413 TVMNRD
+413 TVMARD
-419 ELKGVNAELEAAR
+419 ELKSVNAELAAAR
-432 TELSN
+432 IELAN
-437 TTNGFDEWV
+437 TTNGFEEWV
-446 AEERSQEKLRGD
+446 TDERSREQLRGKQ
-458 GFHYVDAELLDASA
+458 FRYVDAELLDASA

-505 RQGAQQ
+505 RQGDQQ
-511 ASETIS
+511 AGETIS
-517 GVSIEF
+517 GISIEF
-523 YPQQVSDSA
+523 DPQPVPGTA
-532 GDDAEE
+532 GEGIEE
-538 STEPLLSL
+538 STEPVLSL

-568 DQVDYHGQCKLIS
+568 DQVDYHCQCQFVS
-581 ATATTST
+581 ATASTSA
-588 DGHAASSV
+588 DGHAAPSV
-596 LDERNVHWWQPI
+596 LDERNVHWWQPS
-608 EKNKKQIL
+608 EKEQKQCL
-616 TLTFAEPVDP
+616 TLTFDQPVDP
-626 TETPF
+626 AKTPF
-631 LSVLVFFGK
+631 LSVLVFFGQNK
-640 NQSLPFRWRVRPFT
+640 SLPFRWRVRPFA
-654 GHDPQSKWND
+654 GHDPQSKWD
-664 MIAAALMED
+664 GAIAAALLED
-673 QSLWSKSTRQQ
+673 QTQWTEDSREQ
-684 LLSIFRQSAPSLR
+684 LLSVFRQTAPSLS

-702 ISNLEGRKNI
+702 ISNLEERQNI
-712 LTNKHSTMVMNTSSK
+712 LTKKHSTMVMNTSSK
-727 PRETFVLTRGQY
+727 PRETFVLNRGQY
-739 DAPTLRVTPRTPK
+739 DAPTIRVTPRTPQV
-752 ILPPLRRRG
+752 LPPLRVGRN
-761 DGARADGKKNGKDTQ
+761 GARATDGNKDRKETQ
-776 LTRLDLANWL
+776 PTRLDLAEWL
-786 TDSNHPLTARVAV
+786 TAPNHPLTARVAV
-799 NRIWALFFGT
+799 NRIWALFFET

-835 TRFVSHGWDQKEL
+835 TRFVRHGWNQKEL

-861 SVATDEQL
+861 SVTTAEQL

-968 NREMCVVDRSQ
+968 NREMCVVDRSK

-992 PQFAEAARVFASS
+992 PQFTEAARVFASS
-1005 ILRDQTANDD
+1005 ILQEQSTHDD
-1015 RSRIKRA
+1015 RSRIEWA
-1022 FERITSRQPESSEL
+1022 FESISSRPPTGSEVT
-1036 EMIAQLLDA
+1036 MIARLLDA
-1045 ERARFEK
+1045 ERAQFQR
-1052 SPIDAERVVAV
+1052 SPINAERVIAV
-1063 GEYPVA
+1063 GEYPA
-1069 HDLDPIEQAAWTQV
+1069 THDIDPVEQAAWTQI
-1083 AVLLI
+1083 ATLLL